1 MPLHLLYAT
10 ERRISTL
17 QIDYFRSFLGTR
29 RDMSHFIDH
38 FALYQSQKE
47 VRQLSSGKMRQDLL
61 NRSTECRDSIFLQD
75 LSLDF

>member
-1 MPLHLLYAT
+1 
-10 ERRISTL
+10 
-17 QIDYFRSFLGTR
+17 
-29 RDMSHFIDH
+29 MSHFMEH

-75 LSLDF
+75 LSLDFSHALSIDGCR